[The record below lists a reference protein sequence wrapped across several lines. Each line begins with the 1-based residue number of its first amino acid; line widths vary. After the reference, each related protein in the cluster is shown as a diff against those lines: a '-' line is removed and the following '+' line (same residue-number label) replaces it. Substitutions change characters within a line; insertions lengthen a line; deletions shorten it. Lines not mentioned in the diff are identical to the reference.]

1 MCKREGV
8 AMLPWSPLKGLVQM
22 HSCRCAVCMCVHVCT
37 CVCMCV
43 HVHVCTCR
51 GLLTGKFKRGEVP
64 DPATS
69 RVGWTTAQKKFAS
82 QSHPSLADYADSDMF
97 WSLLSSMEDIA
108 SATG

>member
-1 MCKREGV
+1 
-8 AMLPWSPLKGLVQM
+8 MLPWSPLKGLVQI
-22 HSCRCAVCMCVHVCT
+22 HSYGRAAIVCMCV
-37 CVCMCV
+37 
-43 HVHVCTCR
+43 CR

-82 QSHPSLADYADSDMF
+82 QSHPSLADYADSDTF